1 MEGGMRRNP
10 KAEIQRHR
18 RWTQHTRGWA
28 NYPYRGSYYR
38 YMQRYFNRK
47 ERRHARVDLSVGRE
61 PYPWQPK
68 GRVKW
73 EVW

>member
-1 MEGGMRRNP
+1 MQRNP
-10 KAEIQRHR
+10 KAELQRHR

-47 ERRHARVDLSVGRE
+47 ERRQVRVDLSVGRE
-61 PYPWQPK
+61 PYPWQPRS
-68 GRVKW
+68 RVKW

>member
-1 MEGGMRRNP
+1 MRRDP
-10 KAEIQRHR
+10 KAELQRHR

-28 NYPYRGSYYR
+28 SYPYRASNYR

-47 ERRHARVDLSVGRE
+47 ERRQVRVDLSLGRE